1 VTSCDAFRRHISP
14 YLDGELLGDDRAE
27 FEAHVRACAA
37 CREELERER
46 GVVEDIQKALP
57 LYQAPPELRQRI
69 ERLAGAARPAAVPAA
84 ARPWRSFGH
93 PLVLAAS
100 LVACVLA
107 GAALLREP
115 TPSGAR
121 DGAPASAD
129 RGGRVVGRPAGAFA
143 ALAVDTHLRHERG
156 QLPLEV
162 RSETPAEVS
171 RFFEGRVPFHLT
183 LPDYPV
189 GPGETKPYRLVGG
202 RLVAFD
208 GDYAA
213 YVAYHMDDRPIS
225 LLVTAADRVRPEG
238 GEAVVSGGLTFHI
251 ESVAGLKVITW
262 TDKGLTY
269 ALASDLA
276 VAGNRSCM
284 VCHGSAEER
293 RKLEGL

>member
-1 VTSCDAFRRHISP
+1 MTTCDAFRRQISP
-14 YLDGELLGDDRAE
+14 YLDGELLGDDQAE
-27 FEAHVRACAA
+27 FEAHVRTCGA
-37 CREELERER
+37 CRETLEQER
-46 GVVEDIQKALP
+46 GVVEAIQRAMP
-57 LYQAPPELRQRI
+57 LHVAPPELRARVEQ
-69 ERLAGAARPAAVPAA
+69 LANDRRRAPEVAPATRGWHSLA
-84 ARPWRSFGH
+84 H

-115 TPSGAR
+115 DRSSEARVANDADRAAR
-121 DGAPASAD
+121 DTS
-129 RGGRVVGRPAGAFA
+129 RPAGAFA

-162 RSETPAEVS
+162 RSEAPADVS

-213 YVAYHMDDRPIS
+213 YVAYHMDERPIS
-225 LLVTAADRVRPEG
+225 LLVTAAGRVRPEG

>member
-1 VTSCDAFRRHISP
+1 MIMEWDDLRFLRRAIAIAQRARDHGNHP
-14 YLDGELLGDDRAE
+14 FGALLVDVHQQVL
-27 FEAHVRACAA
+27 FEA
-37 CREELERER
+37 ENT
-46 GVVEDIQKALP
+46 VVTEQDCTGHAETNLM
-57 LYQAPPELRQRI
+57 
-69 ERLAGAARPAAVPAA
+69 RLVSR
-84 ARPWRSFGH
+84 
-93 PLVLAAS
+93 
-100 LVACVLA
+100 
-107 GAALLREP
+107 
-115 TPSGAR
+115 
-121 DGAPASAD
+121 
-129 RGGRVVGRPAGAFA
+129 
-143 ALAVDTHLRHERG
+143 

-162 RSETPAEVS
+162 RSEAPADVS

-213 YVAYHMDDRPIS
+213 YVAYHMDERPIS
-225 LLVTAADRVRPEG
+225 LLVTAAERVRPEG
-238 GEAVVSGGLTFHI
+238 GETLVSGGLTFHI

>member
-1 VTSCDAFRRHISP
+1 VIACDAFRRHISP
-14 YLDGELLGDDRAE
+14 YLDGELLGEDRAE
-27 FEAHVRACAA
+27 FEAHVSGCAA
-37 CREELERER
+37 CRESLEAER
-46 GVVEDIQKALP
+46 AVVEAIRRALP
-57 LYQAPPELRQRI
+57 LHQAPPELRVWVEGI
-69 ERLAGAARPAAVPAA
+69 AARGRPAGPS
-84 ARPWRSFGH
+84 ARRGLRALGH
-93 PLVLAAS
+93 PLVVAAS

-107 GAALLREP
+107 GSALLREP
-115 TPSGAR
+115 GLRPSAAR
-121 DGAPASAD
+121 PSSAP
-129 RGGRVVGRPAGAFA
+129 RPAGAFA

-162 RSETPAEVS
+162 RSEAPAEVS

-189 GPGETKPYRLVGG
+189 ERGETKPYRLVGG

-208 GDYAA
+208 GDYSA

-225 LLVTAADRVRPEG
+225 LLVTAAERVRPEG

-251 ESVAGLKVITW
+251 ESRAGLKVITW

-269 ALASDLA
+269 ALTSDLA

>member
-1 VTSCDAFRRHISP
+1 MTTCDSQRRLISP
-14 YLDGELLGDDRAE
+14 YLDGELEAEDRAE
-27 FEAHVRACAA
+27 FEAHVRDCAA
-37 CREELERER
+37 CRQSLDHEQEVVRAIRES
-46 GVVEDIQKALP
+46 LP
-57 LYQAPPELRQRI
+57 LYEAPPELRDRVD
-69 ERLAGAARPAAVPAA
+69 RLTREKRPSPAAKTG
-84 ARPWRSFGH
+84 REGLSFGH

-100 LVACVLA
+100 LAACVLA

-115 TPSGAR
+115 DQAHL
-121 DGAPASAD
+121 
-129 RGGRVVGRPAGAFA
+129 RPAGAFA
-143 ALAVDTHLRHERG
+143 ALAVDTHLRHERD

-162 RSETPAEVS
+162 RSENPTEVS

-189 GPGETKPYRLVGG
+189 TPGETKPYHLEGG

-208 GDYAA
+208 SDYAA
-213 YVAYHMDDRPIS
+213 YVAYKMDDRPIS
-225 LLVTAADRVRPEG
+225 LLVTSAERVRPEG
-238 GEAVVSGGLTFHI
+238 GEALVSGGLTFHM

-276 VAGNRSCM
+276 VTGNRSCM

-293 RKLEGL
+293 RKFEGL